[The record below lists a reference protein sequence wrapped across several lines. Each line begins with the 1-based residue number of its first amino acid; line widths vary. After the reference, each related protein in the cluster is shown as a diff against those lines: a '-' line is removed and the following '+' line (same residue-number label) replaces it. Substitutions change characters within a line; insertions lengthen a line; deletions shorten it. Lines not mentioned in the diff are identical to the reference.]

1 MSLSSTSH
9 IKSQLT
15 TNLGPKASTY
25 FSCLQKFV
33 TGQISRTEFDDTLK
47 PILDAPYLIQLHNA
61 LIISLFDARS
71 HKRPITP
78 PPDQPKPPPRKRRR
92 TLPYQGPDTPD
103 DELGSR
109 SSRLKRWALSLGK
122 VERERIRSLP
132 SAPPLHEPSK
142 EVTDEIQRERPL
154 YLPKERDEPPGS
166 RPSISLATMSRAP
179 TIQQITERINLVC
192 AQHNL
197 HAPQRNVATLMHL
210 ARSFLPLIIFQVK
223 LKQLITHAL
232 TLTTQ
237 SLAISSVSMSKS
249 SQSSPHQQKILST
262 AALEALF
269 TIAPADLPNKSAAAM
284 KLAIG
289 ERDDDDDDSIPFLK
303 KREANDPARQLA
315 ALLAQRSAV
324 RETLMG
330 LR

>member
-15 TNLGPKASTY
+15 NNLGAKASTY

-33 TGQISRTEFDDTLK
+33 TGRISRTEFDDTLK

-92 TLPYQGPDTPD
+92 ALPYQGPDTTD

-109 SSRLKRWALSLGK
+109 SSRLKRWAITLGK
-122 VERERIRSLP
+122 AERERIRALP
-132 SAPPLHEPSK
+132 SAPPLNEPRK
-142 EVTDEIQRERPL
+142 EVTEEIQRERPL
-154 YLPKERDEPPGS
+154 YLPKEREEPPGS

-179 TIQQITERINLVC
+179 TIQHIIERINLVC

-210 ARSFLPLIIFQVK
+210 ACEVK

-237 SLAISSVSMSKS
+237 SLAISSVSTGKA
-249 SQSSPHQQKILST
+249 SQPSTHQQNILTT

-284 KLAIG
+284 RLALG
-289 ERDDDDDDSIPFLK
+289 DRDGDDDDDIPILK
-303 KREANDPARQLA
+303 KREVNDPRWQIT

-324 RETLMG
+324 RETLLG

>member
-1 MSLSSTSH
+1 MSLSTTSH

-15 TNLGPKASTY
+15 NNLAAKAPIY
-25 FSCLQKFV
+25 FTCLQKFV
-33 TGQISRTEFDDTLK
+33 TGRISRTEFDDTLK

-71 HKRPITP
+71 HKRPVTP

-92 TLPYQGPDTPD
+92 TLPYQGPDTA
-103 DELGSR
+103 DEDLGSR
-109 SSRLKRWALSLGK
+109 SSRLKRWAISLGK
-122 VERERIRSLP
+122 AERERIRALP
-132 SAPPLHEPSK
+132 SVPPSNEPRK
-142 EVTDEIQRERPL
+142 EITEEIQRERPL

-166 RPSISLATMSRAP
+166 RPSISLSTMSRAP
-179 TIQQITERINLVC
+179 TVQHITERINLVC

-210 ARSFLPLIIFQVK
+210 ACEVK

-237 SLAISSVSMSKS
+237 SLAISSVSMAKS
-249 SQSSPHQQKILST
+249 SQSSKILST

-269 TIAPADLPNKSAAAM
+269 TISPADLPNKSAAVMRSA
-284 KLAIG
+284 LG
-289 ERDDDDDDSIPFLK
+289 DRDEDDEDEDDGIPILK
-303 KREANDPARQLA
+303 NREVKNSRWQII

-324 RETLMG
+324 RETLLG

>member
-1 MSLSSTSH
+1 MSLSTTSH

-15 TNLGPKASTY
+15 NNLASKAPIY
-25 FSCLQKFV
+25 FTCLQKFV
-33 TGQISRTEFDDTLK
+33 TGRISRTEFDDTLK

-71 HKRPITP
+71 HKRPVTP

-92 TLPYQGPDTPD
+92 TLPYQGPDTA
-103 DELGSR
+103 DEDLGSR
-109 SSRLKRWALSLGK
+109 SSRLKRWAISLGK
-122 VERERIRSLP
+122 AERERIRALP
-132 SAPPLHEPSK
+132 SVPPLYEPRK
-142 EVTDEIQRERPL
+142 EITEEIQRERPL

-166 RPSISLATMSRAP
+166 RPSISLSTMSRAP
-179 TIQQITERINLVC
+179 TVQHITERINL
-192 AQHNL
+192 
-197 HAPQRNVATLMHL
+197 
-210 ARSFLPLIIFQVK
+210 VK

-237 SLAISSVSMSKS
+237 SLAISSVSMAKS
-249 SQSSPHQQKILST
+249 SQSSKILST

-269 TIAPADLPNKSAAAM
+269 TISPADLPNKSAAVMRSA
-284 KLAIG
+284 LG
-289 ERDDDDDDSIPFLK
+289 DRDEDDEDDGIPILK
-303 KREANDPARQLA
+303 NREVKNPRWQIA

-324 RETLMG
+324 RETLLG

>member
-1 MSLSSTSH
+1 MSLSTTSH

-15 TNLGPKASTY
+15 NNLASKAPIY
-25 FSCLQKFV
+25 FTCLQKFV
-33 TGQISRTEFDDTLK
+33 TGRISRTEFDDTLK

-71 HKRPITP
+71 HKRPVTP

-92 TLPYQGPDTPD
+92 TLPYQGPDTA
-103 DELGSR
+103 DEDLGSR
-109 SSRLKRWALSLGK
+109 SSRLKRWAISLGK
-122 VERERIRSLP
+122 AERERIRALP
-132 SAPPLHEPSK
+132 SVPPLYEPRK
-142 EVTDEIQRERPL
+142 EITEEIQRERPL

-166 RPSISLATMSRAP
+166 RPSISLSTMSRAP
-179 TIQQITERINLVC
+179 TVQHITERINLVC

-210 ARSFLPLIIFQVK
+210 ACEVK

-237 SLAISSVSMSKS
+237 SLAISSVSMAKS
-249 SQSSPHQQKILST
+249 SQSSKILST

-269 TIAPADLPNKSAAAM
+269 TISPADLPNKSAAVMRSA
-284 KLAIG
+284 LG
-289 ERDDDDDDSIPFLK
+289 DRDEDDEDDGIPILK
-303 KREANDPARQLA
+303 NREVKNPRWQIA

-324 RETLMG
+324 RETLLG

>member
-1 MSLSSTSH
+1 MSLSTTSH

-15 TNLGPKASTY
+15 NNLASKAPIY
-25 FSCLQKFV
+25 FACLQKFV
-33 TGQISRTEFDDTLK
+33 TGRISRTEFDDTLK

-71 HKRPITP
+71 HKRPVTP

-92 TLPYQGPDTPD
+92 TLPYQGPDTA
-103 DELGSR
+103 DEDLGSR
-109 SSRLKRWALSLGK
+109 SSRLKRWAISLGK
-122 VERERIRSLP
+122 AERDRIRTLP
-132 SAPPLHEPSK
+132 SVPPLNEPRK
-142 EVTDEIQRERPL
+142 EITEEIQRERPL

-166 RPSISLATMSRAP
+166 RPSISLSTMSRTP
-179 TIQQITERINLVC
+179 TVQHITERINLVC

-197 HAPQRNVATLMHL
+197 HAPQRN
-210 ARSFLPLIIFQVK
+210 VK

-237 SLAISSVSMSKS
+237 SLAISSVSMANA
-249 SQSSPHQQKILST
+249 SQSSKILST

-269 TIAPADLPNKSAAAM
+269 TISPADLPNKSAAVMRSA
-284 KLAIG
+284 LG
-289 ERDDDDDDSIPFLK
+289 DRDEDDEDDGIPILK
-303 KREANDPARQLA
+303 NREVKNPRWQIT

-324 RETLMG
+324 RETLLG

>member
-1 MSLSSTSH
+1 MSLSTTSH

-15 TNLGPKASTY
+15 SNLGATAPTY

-33 TGQISRTEFDDTLK
+33 TGRIARTEFDDTLK

-78 PPDQPKPPPRKRRR
+78 PPDHPKLPPRKRRR
-92 TLPYQGPDTPD
+92 TLPYQGPDTAD

-109 SSRLKRWALSLGK
+109 SSRLKRWAISLGK
-122 VERERIRSLP
+122 IERERIQALP
-132 SAPPLHEPSK
+132 SVPPLNEPRK
-142 EVTDEIQRERPL
+142 EVTEEIQRERPL

-166 RPSISLATMSRAP
+166 RPSISLATISRAP
-179 TIQQITERINLVC
+179 TIQHITERINLVC

-197 HAPQRNVATLMHL
+197 HAPQRNVGTLMHL
-210 ARSFLPLIIFQVK
+210 ACEVK

-237 SLAISSVSMSKS
+237 SLAISSVSTANS

-269 TIAPADLPNKSAAAM
+269 TMSPADLPNNSAAAM
-284 KLAIG
+284 RSALG
-289 ERDDDDDDSIPFLK
+289 DRDEEDEDDGIPILK
-303 KREANDPARQLA
+303 NREVNNPKWQIT
-315 ALLAQRSAV
+315 ALLAQRSTV
-324 RETLMG
+324 RETLLG